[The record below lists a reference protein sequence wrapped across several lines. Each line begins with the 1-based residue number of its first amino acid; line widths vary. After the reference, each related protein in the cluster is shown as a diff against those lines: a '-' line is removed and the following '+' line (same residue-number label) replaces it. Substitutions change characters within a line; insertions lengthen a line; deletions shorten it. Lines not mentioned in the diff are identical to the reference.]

1 MASSQAKGPKGPVSD
16 APPTLWLKCR
26 QCNLAVQSQTE
37 LVQMRPHLG
46 TNGDQCES
54 TSFEILGTER
64 SALAIERASLE
75 AARRKKKA
83 ELSNVRP
90 KAARKG
96 QKGTSRWDGVRATTA
111 RPSRGSAGAPT
122 LGKR

>member
-1 MASSQAKGPKGPVSD
+1 MARSQARGSHGAMSD
-16 APPTLWLKCR
+16 APPTLWLRCR
-26 QCNLAVQSQTE
+26 ECTLAVGSQPHMIRM
-37 LVQMRPHLG
+37 QPHLG
-46 TNGDQCES
+46 MNGGDCES
-54 TSFEILGTER
+54 DLFEILGPEIA
-64 SALAIERASLE
+64 ALAVERAKLE

-83 ELSNVRP
+83 ELSSVRP

-96 QKGTSRWDGVRATTA
+96 QKGKSRWDGVRATTA